1 MMTGLFFIL
10 LLVLE
15 VGVLFYLEY
24 ISWKTLYTPLTC
36 LMVPYLL
43 VQVVTLLIAGHFGF
57 VDFYYPSIYVWSIG
71 LVLFA
76 LPSYVLS
83 IATTK
88 YPTSFTKPIEAGS
101 YPLSLGVISV
111 GLIIAFALRLLY
123 TLKTSAYLLGT
134 EDFADD
140 FCGHGLWAHLRGA
153 IIPLLIVAIYHV
165 RKRALFLWAII
176 LGLLAIQL
184 IYLVK
189 GAIIITVVSGL
200 FIRLYAGKMHLSLS
214 LIVKLVVGAM
224 ALFLAT
230 YLVLP
235 MLGSNGE
242 ANMEL
247 VKFVM
252 GHFVHYLTSGTLGY
266 SYDLQLNCPDTGSF
280 ETIVSP
286 FVNIYRQLTGND
298 KMLSAVNP
306 CYLYTGW
313 SWTNVRTFF
322 GTLYIYSNTWQFVV
336 YTLTAS
342 TLMYAIKLVAQ
353 GTGNLYAYAILCY
366 YCGLMAMGW
375 FEFYLFHL
383 AAFEVPVICLLLM
396 CVAKV
401 EEYIKAKLA

>member
-1 MMTGLFFIL
+1 MTSLFFIL

-15 VGVLFYLEY
+15 TGVLFYMEY
-24 ISWKTLYTPLTC
+24 ISWKTLYTPLIS
-36 LMVPYLL
+36 LMMPYLL

-88 YPTSFTKPIEAGS
+88 YPATFCKPVEAGG
-101 YPLSLGVISV
+101 YPLSLGVVSV
-111 GLIIAFALRLLY
+111 GLIVAFALRLFH
-123 TLKTSAYLLGT
+123 TLHTSEYLLGT

-140 FCGHGLWAHLRGA
+140 FCGHGLWAHLRCA
-153 IIPLLIVAIYHV
+153 LIPLLIVAIYHV
-165 RKRALFLWAII
+165 HKRSYVLWPII
-176 LGLLAIQL
+176 LGLLAIQI

-189 GAIIITVVSGL
+189 GTIIITVVSGL
-200 FIRLYAGKMHLSLS
+200 FIRLLAGKMHLSLS
-214 LIVKLVVGAM
+214 LLLKLLVGAM

-235 MLGSNGE
+235 MLGTNGE
-242 ANMEL
+242 GNLQL

-266 SYDLQLNCPDTGSF
+266 SYDLQLNCPDTGHF
-280 ETIVSP
+280 ETLVSP
-286 FVNIYRQLTGND
+286 FVNIYRQLTGNE

-322 GTLYIYSNTWQFVV
+322 GTMYIYCNTWQFVI

-342 TLMYAIKLVAQ
+342 TLMYALRLVAM
-353 GTGNLYAYAILCY
+353 GTGNLYIYAILCY
-366 YCGLMAMGW
+366 HCGLMAMGW

-383 AAFEVPVICLLLM
+383 QAFEVPVICLLLM
-396 CVAKV
+396 GV
-401 EEYIKAKLA
+401 ERVEKYIKAELA

>member
-1 MMTGLFFIL
+1 MTGLFFIL

-15 VGVLFYLEY
+15 VGVLFYLER
-24 ISWKTLYTPLTC
+24 IAWHTLYTPLTC
-36 LMVPYLL
+36 LMMPYLL

-57 VDFYYPSIYVWSIG
+57 VSFYYPSIYVWSIG
-71 LVLFA
+71 LVVFA

-88 YPTSFTKPIEAGS
+88 YVSTFCRPVSSSS
-101 YPLSLGVISV
+101 YPLSLGIISV
-111 GLIIAFALRLLY
+111 GLIIAFFLRLLY
-123 TLKTSAYLLGT
+123 TLKTSNYLLGT

-140 FCGHGLWAHLRGA
+140 FCGHGLWAHLRCA

-165 RKRALFLWAII
+165 RKRSYLLWCVVLA
-176 LGLLAIQL
+176 LLAIQL

-189 GAIIITVVSGL
+189 GAVIITVVSGL
-200 FIRLYAGKMHLSLS
+200 FIRLYAGKMNLSLS
-214 LIVKLVVGAM
+214 LLLKLVIGAL

-230 YLVLP
+230 YMVLP
-235 MLGSNGE
+235 LLGSNGD
-242 ANMEL
+242 ANLEL

-266 SYDLQLNCPDTGSF
+266 SYDLQINCPDTGSF
-280 ETIVSP
+280 ETLVSP
-286 FVNIYRQLTGND
+286 FINIYRQFTGND
-298 KMLSAVNP
+298 QMLSAVNP
-306 CYLYTGW
+306 YYLYTGL

-322 GTLYIYSNTWQFVV
+322 GTMYIYCNTWQFVA

-342 TLMYAIKLVAQ
+342 TLMYAIKLVAM
-353 GTGNLYAYAILCY
+353 GTGNLYVYAILCY

-383 AAFEVPVICLLLM
+383 AAFEVPVVCLLLM
-396 CVAKV
+396 VIEKV
-401 EEYIKAKLA
+401 EIYFKAKIK